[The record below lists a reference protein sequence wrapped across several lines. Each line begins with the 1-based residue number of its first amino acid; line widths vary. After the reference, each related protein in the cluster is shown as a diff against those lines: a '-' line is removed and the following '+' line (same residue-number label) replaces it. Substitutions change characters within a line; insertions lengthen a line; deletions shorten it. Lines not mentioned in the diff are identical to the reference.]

1 MSVINSLSF
10 FYWILKNRS
19 FDSKLTNGLDADDDD
34 DEISID
40 HINGEWMNE
49 WTFDI
54 GSSEEEKKLPKKKSQ
69 WKIESIIRSNKE
81 EKNKKILSNFQYQVN
96 W

>member
-34 DEISID
+34 DDDEISID

-54 GSSEEEKKLPKKKSQ
+54 GSSEEKKKLPKKNHS
-69 WKIESIIRSNKE
+69 
-81 EKNKKILSNFQYQVN
+81 EK
-96 W
+96 